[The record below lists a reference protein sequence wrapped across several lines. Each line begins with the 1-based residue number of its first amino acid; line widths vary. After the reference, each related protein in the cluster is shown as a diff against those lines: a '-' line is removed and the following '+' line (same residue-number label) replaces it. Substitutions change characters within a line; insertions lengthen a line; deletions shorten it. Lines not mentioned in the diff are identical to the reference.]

1 MAPRYSMFTGNG
13 ELFVIVIAG
22 LLGFFLSLT
31 AGIIVWLFGDVLDAL
46 STYRFLKRGE
56 EESNIILKKLL
67 KRLKF
72 PYAVTVFIIAIEL
85 PVGVLFWYLF
95 HSCSAFAMVGVAH
108 MLAALYNLGYS

>member
-31 AGIIVWLFGDVLDAL
+31 AGIIVWLFGDFLDAL
-46 STYRFLKRGE
+46 SAYRFLKRGE

-72 PYAVTVFIIAIEL
+72 QYAVAVFIVAIEL
-85 PVGVLFWYLF
+85 PFGFLFWLAF
-95 HSCSAFAMVGVAH
+95 HSCAVFMMVGVAH
-108 MLAALYNLGYS
+108 AVAAWQNSH